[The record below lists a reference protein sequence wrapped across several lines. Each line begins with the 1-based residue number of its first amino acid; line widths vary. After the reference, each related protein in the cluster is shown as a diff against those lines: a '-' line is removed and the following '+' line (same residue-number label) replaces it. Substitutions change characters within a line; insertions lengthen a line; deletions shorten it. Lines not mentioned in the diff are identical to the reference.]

1 MKQRALLLI
10 VSFFLAATFALFGL
24 GSPEAGEY
32 QPVEGLEN
40 WDHSIDL
47 SEYEEGK
54 YNLVIRGTD
63 AAGNIHYEGPYNIFV
78 DPSSDLPLVRIS
90 NPTAGM
96 RVGGSLN
103 IVGACLDDDGVQ
115 RVELQ
120 LDEGEVRIA
129 EGAEFWSLR
138 LNLEGLTDGE
148 HTIRAWGVDINGNPG
163 EPQMVHFHLDRRAP
177 AIQITSHESGA
188 LVSGKTL
195 LEGTIND
202 LNGVKEVGYS
212 RQRDSAYSPLKL
224 FYEKSEQR
232 YTYELRIDT
241 VELEDGPQVFWFRAE
256 DNSGSTAYMAFL
268 LFVNNEEPAL
278 EILSPQPE
286 DTVDGRLLVVG
297 KASDR
302 IGLKSLSYEIGG
314 GETGEVELVLGN
326 PFWTQEFDLRDRK
339 AGAFQISF
347 TLENLTGNRRTEKLK
362 VRVDPESDKPQVV
375 IAVPGEDSQITN
387 GTPVIGYIRD
397 DDGGTSVE
405 YTVDGAGPET
415 VSAADAFRFD
425 LKNLTPGRHTLSVR
439 ATDIHGSIG
448 DAEKIQF
455 TVIGAAPRIS
465 LTEVAAGE
473 AVEAY
478 APGFLVPTDQKAKL
492 NGEIHFSGSSISAEY
507 SLQGSEF
514 KRLSLRKS
522 SDPHIQLFE
531 IPLGKELAPGR
542 VDVRIR
548 CTDSFG
554 SSGEYAGFVFLGAMD
569 GVGDEI
575 LFVDARIGED
585 GSIMLDDGQPLFGYV
600 PGGPVGSVTLDPPT
614 DLVIA
619 RGEGSLVRIEAAAS
633 GISEPLRIKVST
645 DGGRTLLSRPF
656 RFITDSEPPSIS
668 VIEPAVG
675 AWFANS
681 FTSAGTV
688 TDTSGVES
696 LEYALGEGMPFA
708 AIETSITEGVL
719 SFSKSLS
726 AAASEDG
733 PILLILRATDSAG
746 NVVLEHIPLYRD
758 TIAPVLT
765 VVAPQPEDE
774 LNGQIT
780 LVGQVEDAG
789 RVVRIEL
796 SEDDGAFT
804 EIGSGSSFRHD
815 LNLSEYE
822 SLPQSFRLRAVDAA
836 GNEGFL
842 VPTLTVNPE
851 ADKPV
856 VEIQVPGAGEVIKND
871 FTISGMVFDDDQV
884 GAISYSLDGGE
895 FRELPVGN
903 NFSIPLSID
912 SLSDNEHTIEVRAE
926 DIGGLSSD
934 VASSTFMVS
943 TSEPESVLSE
953 PSISEHVRGVI
964 ELVGES
970 DDPNGIA
977 RVFVS
982 FDNGHSFQSM
992 EGTEQWRYRL
1002 DTGLLADGTHALLF
1016 KAVDNTETEGLFTS
1030 TINIDNRAPKIILDT
1045 PSDGEV
1051 FTQSLH
1057 LDGRAIDNIGL
1068 TVLKARLIPA
1078 VASAGLEDGGVEF
1091 ALSTNGIIVQE
1102 LDIET
1107 LPVGW
1112 YNLSLEAADAAGN
1125 ESYLSRN
1132 ILIKNS
1138 LEAERV
1144 DLMFPP
1150 AGAEIA
1156 GSFTISGRVVS
1167 QANIAS
1173 VMVLIDGVVLDSAEV
1188 DQKGFFALSLGPEN
1202 IGRGSHTLQVQA
1214 PLPGSLPL
1222 LSEERR
1228 IQYQRTGPWVQI
1240 TSHSPGAFV
1249 TGRPFLEGQ
1258 TGYYFE
1264 AVDPEDEQSAKDR
1277 KRALAEHAVQKVEVS
1292 FDNGNTFQRAN
1303 GKDSWRFRLETQGLP
1318 NGPLRLLVRASFADG
1333 ATAVTKTQL
1342 QVDTRPPEI
1351 TLLSPEEGGRFNQ
1364 EVHLR
1369 GTAADET
1376 GLESVE
1382 ISLREGDKS
1391 RYGVPK
1397 FIQGLYLDVHA
1408 MGATY
1413 ADLGLG
1419 LTFFDDNVKLQL
1431 QVGMS
1436 PSGRFSGLVLGAKL
1450 LANIAIVPFSYF
1462 FGPSWDFFS
1471 VALAIGA
1478 NFSYF
1483 TMSEDSIAFTDE
1495 GLILAAV
1502 VTQLEFARFEIPDW
1516 RFFNTYSLYS
1526 ELQLWFISSDVE
1538 AGLAARISFGFRM
1551 GLL

>member
-1 MKQRALLLI
+1 MKQRTPLLI
-10 VSFFLAATFALFGL
+10 VSFFLAASFALFGL
-24 GSPEAGEY
+24 GDPEAGEY

-40 WDHSIDL
+40 WDRSIDL

-54 YNLVIRGTD
+54 YNLIIRGTD
-63 AAGNIHYEGPYNIFV
+63 AAGNFRYEGPYNIFV
-78 DPSSDLPLVRIS
+78 DPSSDLPVVRIS
-90 NPTAGM
+90 NPVPGM

-103 IVGACLDDDGVQ
+103 VVGACLDDDGVQ

-120 LDEGEVRIA
+120 LDEGETRIA
-129 EGAEFWSLR
+129 EGAGFWSLR
-138 LNLEGLTDGE
+138 LDLEGLTDGE
-148 HTIRAWGVDINGNPG
+148 HTIQAWGVDINGNPG
-163 EPQMVHFHLDRRAP
+163 EPQLVRFHLDRRAP
-177 AIQITSHESGA
+177 AVQITSHESGA
-188 LVSGKTL
+188 LVSGKVL
-195 LEGTIND
+195 LEGTVTD
-202 LNGVKEVGYS
+202 SNGVKELGYS
-212 RQRDSAYSPLKL
+212 RQRDGAYHTLKL
-224 FYEKSEQR
+224 FYEKSENR
-232 YTYELRIDT
+232 YAYELRLDT
-241 VELEDGPQVFWFRAE
+241 EELEDGPQVLWFRAE
-256 DNSGSTAYMAFL
+256 DTTGSIAYMAFL
-268 LFVNNEEPAL
+268 LFVNNEEPVL

-286 DTVDGRLLVVG
+286 DTVNGRLMVVG
-297 KASDR
+297 KAYDR
-302 IGLKSLSYEIGG
+302 IGLKSLSYEVGG
-314 GETGEVELVLGN
+314 GESGEVALVLGN
-326 PFWTQEFDLRDRK
+326 PFWIQEFDLRDRK
-339 AGAFQISF
+339 AGALQISF
-347 TLENLTGNRRTEKLK
+347 TLENLTGNQRTERLK
-362 VRVDPESDKPQVV
+362 VRVDPEVGKPRVV
-375 IAVPGEDSQITN
+375 IAVPGEDSQIADSSA
-387 GTPVIGYIRD
+387 VIGYIRD
-397 DDGGTSVE
+397 EDGGKSVE

-415 VSAADAFRFD
+415 VAAADAFRFD
-425 LKNLTPGRHTLSVR
+425 LGNLAPGRHMLSVR

-455 TVIGAAPRIS
+455 TVLAAAPSIS
-465 LTEVAAGE
+465 LTEVVVAE
-473 AVEAY
+473 EVEVY
-478 APGFLVPTDQKAKL
+478 VPGFLVPTDQKAKL
-492 NGEIHFSGSSISAEY
+492 SGEIHFSGSSATAEY
-507 SLQGSEF
+507 SLQGGEF

-522 SDPHIQLFE
+522 SDPHMQLFE

-554 SSGEYAGFVFLGAMD
+554 SSGEYAGFVFLGNAD
-569 GVGDEI
+569 GSGDEI
-575 LFVDARIGED
+575 LFVDARVGED
-585 GSIMLDDGQPLFGYV
+585 GSVMLDEGRPLFGYV
-600 PGGPVGSVTLDPPT
+600 PGDPIGSVTLDPPT
-614 DLVIA
+614 DLVSA
-619 RGEGSLVRIEAAAS
+619 RGEGSLVRIEAEAS

-645 DGGRTLLSRPF
+645 DGGRTVLSRPL
-656 RFITDSEPPSIS
+656 RFVTDNEPPSIS
-668 VIEPAVG
+668 VSEPTVG

-681 FTSAGTV
+681 FTIAGTV

-696 LEYALGEGMPFA
+696 LEYTLGEGMPFTE
-708 AIETSITEGVL
+708 IETTETEGAL

-726 AAASEDG
+726 SGASVDG

-746 NVVLEHIPLYRD
+746 NVVLEHIPLYKD
-758 TIAPVLT
+758 TTAPVLT
-765 VVAPQPEDE
+765 MIAPGAEDE

-789 RVVRIEL
+789 RIVRIEL
-796 SEDDGAFT
+796 SDDDGTFE
-804 EIGSGSSFRHD
+804 EIGSGNSFRHD

-842 VPTLTVNPE
+842 VPTLAVNPE

-871 FTISGMVFDDDQV
+871 FTASGMVFDDDQV

-895 FRELPVGN
+895 FRELPAGN
-903 NFSIPLSID
+903 NFSIPLFIE
-912 SLSDNEHTIEVRAE
+912 SLSDNEHIVEVRAE
-926 DIGGLSSD
+926 DIGGLSSE

-964 ELVGES
+964 ELAGES

-977 RVFVS
+977 RVLVS
-982 FDNGHSFQSM
+982 LDNGHSFQSM

-1002 DTGLLADGTHALLF
+1002 DTKLMADGTHAVLI
-1016 KAVDNTETEGLFTS
+1016 KAVDNTGTEGLFTS
-1030 TINIDNRAPKIILDT
+1030 TINIDNRAPQIVLDT

-1051 FTQSLH
+1051 FTQVLH
-1057 LDGRAIDNIGL
+1057 LDGRATDNMGL
-1068 TVLKARLIPA
+1068 TVLNARLIPA
-1078 VASAGLEDGGVEF
+1078 SAVAGLEDGSVEF
-1091 ALSTNGIIVQE
+1091 ALSTDGIIVQE
-1102 LDIET
+1102 LDIEN
-1107 LPVGW
+1107 LPAGW

-1132 ILIKNS
+1132 ILVKKS
-1138 LEAERV
+1138 LEAERI

-1156 GSFTISGRVVS
+1156 GSFTISGKVVS
-1167 QANIAS
+1167 EANIAS
-1173 VMVLIDGVVLDSAEV
+1173 AVISIDGVVIDSAEV
-1188 DQKGFFALSLGPEN
+1188 DQKGFFSLTIGPESLQE
-1202 IGRGSHTLQVQA
+1202 GLHTLQVQA

-1222 LSEERR
+1222 LSEERK
-1228 IQYQRTGPWVQI
+1228 IQYLRMGPWVQI
-1240 TSHSPGAFV
+1240 TNPSLGTFV
-1249 TGRPFLEGQ
+1249 TGRPYLEGQ
-1258 TGYYFE
+1258 AGYYLE
-1264 AVDPEDEQSAKDR
+1264 AVDPEEEQSAKDR
-1277 KRALAEHAVQKVEVS
+1277 KRDAAGYAVQKVEVS
-1292 FDNGNTFQRAN
+1292 FDNGNTFQRAD
-1303 GKDSWRFRLETQGLP
+1303 GKESWRFRLETQGLA
-1318 NGPLRLLVRASFADG
+1318 NGPLRVLVRATFADG
-1333 ATAVTKTQL
+1333 AAAVTKTQL

-1351 TLLSPEEGGRFNQ
+1351 TLLSPEEGERFNQ

-1391 RYGVPK
+1391 RYDVPE

-1419 LTFFDDNVKLQL
+1419 LSFFDDNVKLQV

-1436 PSGRFSGLVLGAKL
+1436 PTGRFSGLVLGAKL
-1450 LANIAIVPFSYF
+1450 LANIATIPFSYF

-1471 VALAIGA
+1471 VAFALGA

-1495 GLILAAV
+1495 GLVLAGV
-1502 VTQLEFARFEIPDW
+1502 VSQLEFARFEIPGW

-1538 AGLAARISFGFRM
+1538 AGLTARISFGFRM